1 MEDIKEKNIVTI
13 IRIIVIIIVLT
24 IIGIIGYNYYKK
36 NIIKKT
42 TKNFKNYINS
52 NYEIDSNEK
61 IYYIPLEEKHILTKV
76 TKLNDKDNSNVA
88 ISFNEDKSITGTLEI
103 HGKNNYGINGVSY
116 LKSTLKNDDF
126 DCQIISNKGYTARCD
141 LLKKYTEE
149 FKTEIKEI
157 FKKAKINPNYV
168 KTKTV

>member
-13 IRIIVIIIVLT
+13 IRIIVIIAIIT
-24 IIGIIGYNYYKK
+24 IIGIIAYNYYKK
-36 NIIKKT
+36 NLIKKS
-42 TKNFKNYINS
+42 TKDFEKYITS
-52 NYEIDSNEK
+52 NYETNKEEK
-61 IYYIPLEEKHILTKV
+61 IYYIPLKQKHILTKN
-76 TKLNDKDNSNVA
+76 TKLNDNDNSNVS
-88 ISFNEDKSITGTLEI
+88 ISYNEDKSITGTLEI

-116 LKSTLKNDDF
+116 LKSTLKNNDF

-157 FKKAKINPNYV
+157 FKKSKINPNYI
-168 KTKTV
+168 KTK